1 MMIENGFAYLISVA
15 LLALIV
21 SSLEYYSRHKIF
33 TYLPA
38 VVLIY
43 ALAMMMAQFDIW
55 DQGSSVKETYSI
67 TKRYLLP
74 AMLFLMLLRVDLR
87 HFLRLGKPLLI
98 AYFSAVLSIAFSFI
112 VIFWFLGF
120 EKDAAGVFAA
130 LAGSWTGGTANM
142 MAVAGALNVPE
153 HLMGYALVVD
163 SVDYTLWVM
172 LLLGMVGFAPY
183 FNRWSKAQA
192 LTAIKIEEESALKI
206 RHVPVLIL
214 LAVVVAYI
222 AVLFSTRLGW
232 LSSTTWSVLIATF
245 TGLIASQ
252 TPIRRLGGSTALS
265 SAMLYLL
272 VGLIGSRA
280 YFDGFDAVPLY
291 LLAGVL
297 ILTLHA
303 ILMIIAAKIFRLDLF
318 SIGVASLANIG
329 GVASAPILAAAYN
342 RSLIGVAVLMAI
354 MGYLIGTIA
363 GLIIGTVLGKI
374 AA

>member
-1 MMIENGFAYLISVA
+1 MIEHAYTYLISVA

-21 SSLEYYSRHKIF
+21 SGFEHYSRHKIF

-43 ALAMMMAQFDIW
+43 AFAMLLAQFNLW
-55 DQGSSVKETYSI
+55 DQNSIIKETYSD

-74 AMLFLMLLRVDLR
+74 AMLFLMLLRIDLS
-87 HFLRLGKPLLI
+87 HFLKLGKPLLI
-98 AYFSAVLSIAFSFI
+98 AYATAVLSIAFSFI
-112 VIFWFLGF
+112 AVFWLLGF
-120 EKDAAGVFAA
+120 DKDAAGVFAA

-142 MAVAGALNVPE
+142 MAIAGALDVPE

-172 LLLGMVGFAPY
+172 LLLGMVGFAPH
-183 FNRWSKAQA
+183 FNRWSRAQELSA
-192 LTAIKIEEESALKI
+192 VQIEHESALKI
-206 RHVPVLIL
+206 IHLPIL
-214 LAVVVAYI
+214 LLLSFIAAYI
-222 AVLFSTRLGW
+222 AVFFSHYLGA
-232 LSSTTWSVLIATF
+232 LSSTTWAVLIATF
-245 TGLIASQ
+245 TGLLASQ
-252 TPIRRLGGSTALS
+252 TPLRRLTGSTALS
-265 SAMLYLL
+265 SSMLYLL
-272 VGLIGSRA
+272 VALIGSRA
-280 YFDGFDAVPLY
+280 QFDGFDAVPLY

-297 ILTLHA
+297 ILALHA
-303 ILMIIAAKIFRLDLF
+303 LIMIIAAKVFRLDLF

-342 RSLIGVAVLMAI
+342 RSLIGIAVLMAI

-363 GLIIGTVLGKI
+363 GLIIGTILGKI